1 MKKKPDVLVLNR
13 NFTPVHIVAWQ
24 KAMSQLIQDN
34 ARAIDYDYIVYD
46 FEDWLVFSEVDETY
60 PKVLT
65 VKHKIS
71 LPEIIVLKHY
81 DRLPYRDVKYSR
93 QTLFQRDNYA
103 CAYCGNIFD
112 KKDLTV
118 DHVVP
123 RVQGGKT
130 HWNNTVSSC
139 FPCNSRKAGRTPEEA
154 KMKLLHKPKA
164 PKWISP
170 LSKIKPDHPCKS
182 WVKFLDKTLVKIGAK
197 NDTIPS

>member
-1 MKKKPDVLVLNR
+1 MKKPDVLVLNR
-13 NFTPVHIVAWQ
+13 NFTPVHIVSWQ
-24 KAMSQLIQDN
+24 KAMSQLIQGN
-34 ARAIDYDYIVYD
+34 ARAIDFDYIVYD
-46 FEDWLVFSEVDETY
+46 FEDWLIFSEVDETY

-65 VKHKIS
+65 VKHKIA
-71 LPEIIVLKHY
+71 LPEIIVLRYY

-93 QTLFQRDNYA
+93 QTLFQRDNYT
-103 CAYCGNIFD
+103 CAYCGDVFD

-130 HWNNTVSSC
+130 HWKNTVTSC

-154 KMKLLHKPKA
+154 NMPLRYHPKA

-170 LSKIKPDHPCKS
+170 LSKIGHAHQCKS
-182 WVKFLDKTLVKIGAK
+182 WVRFLDKTLVNTGEKE
-197 NDTIPS
+197 